1 MSDTCSR
8 HWFVLALI
16 LVLGWLLYRL
26 APVITPFA
34 VAAAIAYLTDL
45 HGMFGDWP
53 KALAAYNCGEGRVL
67 RVIRDQNINYLD
79 NFWDLYE
86 RLPRETAVA

>member
-1 MSDTCSR
+1 MSDTGSR

-34 VAAAIAYLTDL
+34 VSAGIAYR
-45 HGMFGDWP
+45 GDP
-53 KALAAYNCGEGRVL
+53 LVDRLEAEGIEFDDRGALA
-67 RVIRDQNINYLD
+67 LD
-79 NFWDLYE
+79 HYRWWPE
-86 RLPRETAVA
+86 R